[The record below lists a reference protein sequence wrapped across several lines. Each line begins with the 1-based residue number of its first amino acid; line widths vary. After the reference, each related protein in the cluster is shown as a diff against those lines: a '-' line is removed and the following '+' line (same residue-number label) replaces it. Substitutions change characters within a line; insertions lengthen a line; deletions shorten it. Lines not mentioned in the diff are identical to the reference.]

1 MCYTIGYQYILEVRS
16 MGALIVIALL
26 AVAALV
32 WGCIRLSI
40 WIIKTAIKEALQEYD
55 AQKNGQS

>member
-1 MCYTIGYQYILEVRS
+1 

-32 WGCIRLSI
+32 WGYIRLSI

>member
-1 MCYTIGYQYILEVRS
+1 
-16 MGALIVIALL
+16 MGAAIILVLLLL
-26 AVAALV
+26 AALI

-55 AQKNGQS
+55 AEKHGQE